1 METELILRKIA
12 DDITEIKVRL
22 SEIDDDLH
30 REVRPEYIKK
40 LKRIE
45 KQEGR
50 KFKTKEEFIDYL
62 EHGLWDKAWTAKDSG
77 QA

>member
-62 EHGLWDKAWTAKDSG
+62 EHGL
-77 QA
+77 